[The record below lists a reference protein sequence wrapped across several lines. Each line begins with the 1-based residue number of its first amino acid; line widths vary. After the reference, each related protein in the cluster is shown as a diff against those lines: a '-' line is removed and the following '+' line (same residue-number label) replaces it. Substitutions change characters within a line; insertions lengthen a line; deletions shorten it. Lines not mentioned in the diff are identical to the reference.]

1 MNIILFSG
9 ENNIG
14 YYFKGSI
21 IMKRDLLT
29 ILCMTLVC
37 ASVML
42 GIMGIYRLVGAKSA
56 RSFSGRGFDGTAFK
70 VSGINY
76 TV

>member
-1 MNIILFSG
+1 MNIILFLG
-9 ENNIG
+9 ENNIK
-14 YYFKGSI
+14 YYFRGI
-21 IMKRDLLT
+21 TMKRDLLT

-42 GIMGIYRLVGAKSA
+42 GIMGIYRLVGTKST
-56 RSFSGRGFDGTAFK
+56 RSFNGIGFERTAFK

-76 TV
+76 KV

>member
-1 MNIILFSG
+1 
-9 ENNIG
+9 
-14 YYFKGSI
+14 
-21 IMKRDLLT
+21 MKRDLLT

-42 GIMGIYRLVGAKSA
+42 GIMGIYRLVGTKSA
-56 RSFSGRGFDGTAFK
+56 RSFNGKGFENTAFR

>member
-1 MNIILFSG
+1 
-9 ENNIG
+9 
-14 YYFKGSI
+14 
-21 IMKRDLLT
+21 MKKDLLT

-42 GIMGIYRLVGAKSA
+42 GIMGIYRIVGVKTVKKLDN
-56 RSFSGRGFDGTAFK
+56 DGTVHSTAFK
-70 VSGINY
+70 VRGISY